1 MVFLSTKKGIS
12 TRPTLIS
19 GELYYTLTYKTLPGP
34 SPIYVISLQ
43 ALEGLIDVNR
53 LTHRLL
59 SEYMDLDDF
68 DAMLEEANN
77 SVTVPCGR
85 IPLYIFLE
93 LNNDFLLHYCY
104 NSATDRCAL
113 LSLLVVP
120 TER

>member
-1 MVFLSTKKGIS
+1 M
-12 TRPTLIS
+12 
-19 GELYYTLTYKTLPGP
+19 
-34 SPIYVISLQ
+34 
-43 ALEGLIDVNR
+43 NR

-104 NSATDRCAL
+104 NSATDR
-113 LSLLVVP
+113 LVLDVFIGS
-120 TER
+120 TVVSDILTLI